1 MDPDKL
7 HPTLRTMVEAD
18 MGTKSIQEMA
28 QEPKDYP
35 VIVRYRSAVS
45 RSMTAN
51 VQGPVTQTFDLIN
64 AAAMTVNIVELNDIT
79 EDPNVALVWA
89 DLPVHTL
96 LDTSVPIIRAPDVW
110 AAGFTGRGVTIA
122 IVDTGVDT
130 EHPDLVGRVAEFK
143 DFTGQGNSDGNGHG
157 THVASIAAGSGAA
170 SDGKYR
176 GVAPDATII
185 AARVLDSSGSGS
197 QSDAAGLIGGALRCP
212 ARADGETARRRPA
225 IHGASSDRRRSR
237 RRWRRRRPVRKGS
250 RCATSCRR
258 AMRR

>member
-122 IVDTGVDT
+122 MEPLTPKETDFINSCSEAETLIRMVDHTNFRL
-130 EHPDLVGRVAEFK
+130 HQVGSITPFK
-143 DFTGQGNSDGNGHG
+143 KTKAGFVCVCCKVKPPKRTRAFQSVNAGSMDSLPSCRKVRRSKFA
-157 THVASIAAGSGAA
+157 VASV
-170 SDGKYR
+170 R
-176 GVAPDATII
+176 
-185 AARVLDSSGSGS
+185 
-197 QSDAAGLIGGALRCP
+197 
-212 ARADGETARRRPA
+212 TA
-225 IHGASSDRRRSR
+225 
-237 RRWRRRRPVRKGS
+237 
-250 RCATSCRR
+250 
-258 AMRR
+258 